1 MINGL
6 SQTNFRGNYSRGKY
20 LFNNLPQDKQ
30 VRYIMAERARQNYNK
45 THDLKIQTPKD
56 DIGTY
61 VSKKIKQ
68 NDFLKNIVDKI
79 KKYCTT
85 KTTNNMAKHK

>member
-1 MINGL
+1 MIQEI
-6 SQTNFRGNYSRGKY
+6 SQTNFRGNYNKGKV
-20 LFNNLPQDKQ
+20 LFNNLPKDKQ

-68 NDFLKNIVDKI
+68 NDFLKNIVDKFF
-79 KKYCTT
+79 
-85 KTTNNMAKHK
+85 AKWFHI

>member
-1 MINGL
+1 
-6 SQTNFRGNYSRGKY
+6 
-20 LFNNLPQDKQ
+20 
-30 VRYIMAERARQNYNK
+30 MAERARQNYNK

-68 NDFLKNIVDKI
+68 NDFLKNIVDKFF
-79 KKYCTT
+79 
-85 KTTNNMAKHK
+85 AKWFHI

>member
-1 MINGL
+1 MIQEI
-6 SQTNFRGNYSRGKY
+6 SQTNFRGNYNKGKV
-20 LFNNLPQDKQ
+20 LFNNLPKDKQ

-68 NDFLKNIVDKI
+68 NDFLKNIVDKFF
-79 KKYCTT
+79 
-85 KTTNNMAKHK
+85 AK